1 MIDTS
6 QKFKLIILLNLAVFL
21 IGTIAN
27 TYFALIAI
35 GYILSMLLLYY
46 LGSKINDV
54 FLNVGYIWIS
64 KWTAFVVF
72 LVLAGTFQPDT
83 FLYALSMFLVFN
95 LSVNPADVMAK
106 NEAHN

>member
-1 MIDTS
+1 MRDTS

-35 GYILSMLLLYY
+35 GYIFSMLLLYY
-46 LGSKINDV
+46 LGSKINDI

-72 LVLAGTFQPDT
+72 LVLTGTFQPDT
-83 FLYALSMFLVFN
+83 FLYALLMFLVFN

>member
-1 MIDTS
+1 MRDTS

-35 GYILSMLLLYY
+35 GYILSMLFLYY

-72 LVLAGTFQPDT
+72 LVLTGTFLPDT
-83 FLYALSMFLVFN
+83 FLYALLMFLVFN

-106 NEAHN
+106 NEVHN

>member
-1 MIDTS
+1 MRDTS

-27 TYFALIAI
+27 IYFALIAI
-35 GYILSMLLLYY
+35 GYILSMLLLYN

-72 LVLAGTFQPDT
+72 LVLTGTFQPDT
-83 FLYALSMFLVFN
+83 FLYALLMFLVFN

-106 NEAHN
+106 NEALN